1 MIGLAFK
8 RKIRAPGSVCLTAEQ
23 QRLRLPEIL
32 QSSGRH
38 DGRPRPHAL
47 QLGHQCVTYL
57 ASKVQ
62 YRTLVAG
69 HIEWDEEEK
78 KWILTIKDMKTGEEF
93 KDEAPIIVNAS
104 GILSQPKMPDLP
116 GMKEFEGRILHTAR
130 YDTSIDVKGKRVALV
145 GAGSTSI
152 QVLPQIQTK
161 AAKVDCYIRGTTW
174 VIPMFAHDVRR
185 PEGCGAVIDLD
196 VLGSRQV
203 LQHGSFGRLHRR
215 RCCPCQSLL
224 H

>member
-1 MIGLAFK
+1 
-8 RKIRAPGSVCLTAEQ
+8 VCY
-23 QRLRLPEIL
+23 LPRFENPY
-32 QSSGRH
+32 Q
-38 DGRPRPHAL
+38 
-47 QLGHQCVTYL
+47 
-57 ASKVQ
+57 
-62 YRTLVAG
+62 TLVAG
-69 HIEWDEEEK
+69 HIEWVEEEK

-130 YDTSIDVKGKRVALV
+130 YDTSIDIKGKRVALV

-174 VIPMFAHDVRR
+174 VIPMFAHNVRLPGR
-185 PEGCGAVIDLD
+185 SRCLIDFDFLD
-196 VLGSRQV
+196 SRQV
-203 LQHGSFGRLHRR
+203 LQHGSFGCLDGR
-215 RCCPCQSLL
+215 RC
-224 H
+224 